1 MDSRV
6 IKNVA
11 ARIDLVLKLRMGRPK
26 QGHGTSDMRSRHGR
40 AAGNRIRGIGG
51 VSGRASACARS
62 SDIWFDPVASIDSD
76 RTAAAKGSDR
86 IGASDQGPD
95 RIGGLVKRRR
105 IDTVEQPEPKPPAS
119 TTIMMPAA
127 ACAST
132 ADCKV
137 SFEQPCEGGQVQEF
151 VVMSGALVGSPC
163 AGVPLTGYGARKNSM
178 HSM

>member
-1 MDSRV
+1 MDVPLAIVYAVSEVLVAERV
-6 IKNVA
+6 
-11 ARIDLVLKLRMGRPK
+11 LG
-26 QGHGTSDMRSRHGR
+26 
-40 AAGNRIRGIGG
+40 
-51 VSGRASACARS
+51 ARS

-105 IDTVEQPEPKPPAS
+105 IGHRRAARAGTARAS

-137 SFEQPCEGGQVQEF
+137 SFEQPCEAGQVQEL
-151 VVMSGALVGSPC
+151 VVTSGALVGSPC